1 MLKNSNLVTK
11 MANCRSVYLWFKW
24 ILVVCFKNPHPH
36 TLGHRYTDLQ
46 FAMLVTRLEFFNI

>member
-36 TLGHRYTDLQ
+36 TLGHTMD
-46 FAMLVTRLEFFNI
+46 TRTKK